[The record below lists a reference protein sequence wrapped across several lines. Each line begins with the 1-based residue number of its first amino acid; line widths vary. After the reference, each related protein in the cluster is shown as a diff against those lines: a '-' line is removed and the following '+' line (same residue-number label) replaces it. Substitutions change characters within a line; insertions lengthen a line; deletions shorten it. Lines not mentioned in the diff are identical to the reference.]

1 MDIGVSCFGY
11 SYLFSRFFCKF
22 LVLLCLSSST
32 DCGKSSGLPAGG
44 EMWRMRNFAHIYAVS
59 FRFV

>member
-1 MDIGVSCFGY
+1 
-11 SYLFSRFFCKF
+11 L